1 VLIYE
6 STFQRLEEVIV
17 LHEKQGFFI
26 PQPTV
31 AELECKILAW
41 HKKSSILARHKE
53 PSSLRKTNTISHFL
67 ADILLQSHYLCSMP
81 SGSHLLYRTFLRI
94 QTKHMVLN

>member
-1 VLIYE
+1 MLIYQ

-31 AELECKILAW
+31 AELECK
-41 HKKSSILARHKE
+41 
-53 PSSLRKTNTISHFL
+53 
-67 ADILLQSHYLCSMP
+67 D
-81 SGSHLLYRTFLRI
+81 SGMAQKNFNFGKAQGTLKLDENKHNFTFPC
-94 QTKHMVLN
+94 

>member
-1 VLIYE
+1 LKFLLIYQ

-41 HKKSSILARHKE
+41 HKKTSILARHKE
-53 PSSLRKTNTISHFL
+53 PSSLRKTNTISLFL
-67 ADILLQSHYLCSMP
+67 ADISAVSLFVFHAFWVSRL
-81 SGSHLLYRTFLRI
+81 I
-94 QTKHMVLN
+94 

>member
-1 VLIYE
+1 VLIYQ
-6 STFQRLEEVIV
+6 STFQRLEEAIV

-41 HKKSSILARHKE
+41 HFNFG
-53 PSSLRKTNTISHFL
+53 NTQGTLKLEENKH
-67 ADILLQSHYLCSMP
+67 
-81 SGSHLLYRTFLRI
+81 TF
-94 QTKHMVLN
+94 TFPC